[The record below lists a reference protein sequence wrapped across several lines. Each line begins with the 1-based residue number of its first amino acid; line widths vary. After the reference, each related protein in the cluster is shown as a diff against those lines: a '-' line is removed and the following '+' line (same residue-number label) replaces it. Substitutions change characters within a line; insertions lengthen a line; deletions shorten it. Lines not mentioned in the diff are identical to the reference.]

1 MGQAIL
7 PPRPPFQAA
16 PWRHSRRHCPFA
28 SLHLVN
34 PILLIHWN
42 EAEAED
48 RVHRLRRAGFSSL
61 ILTSVPNGPVDLRRL
76 LEKPIDAILIDLS
89 RLPSLGRDVGLGL
102 RSRKTTRHIPIV
114 FVDGEPDKVSRV
126 KTVLPDAVF
135 TAWPKIG
142 TAVKTAIKNRPAN
155 PLVPNVMAGYSGTPL
170 PKKFGIKPGMVL
182 ALINAPDAFERT
194 LDPLPDGVLI
204 KEDQRGKTDLV
215 VLFASRMADIY
226 EQFPRAER
234 SLNYGGKLWIAWLKQ
249 ASGVKTDVTQPAV
262 REFGLAAGWVDLKIC
277 AIDETWSGLAFA
289 RRNAK
294 ANRAAR

>member
-1 MGQAIL
+1 MN
-7 PPRPPFQAA
+7 
-16 PWRHSRRHCPFA
+16 H
-28 SLHLVN
+28 

-48 RVHRLRRAGFSSL
+48 RVHRLRKVGFSPL

-76 LEKPIDAILIDLS
+76 LKEPIDAIVIDLS

-135 TAWPKIG
+135 TEWPKIG
-142 TAVKTAIKNRPAN
+142 AAVKTAIKNRPAN
-155 PLVPNVMAGYSGTPL
+155 PLVANVMAGYSGTPL
-170 PKKFGIKPGMVL
+170 PKKLGIKPGIVV
-182 ALINAPDAFERT
+182 ALVSAPDAFERT

-204 KEDQRGKTDLV
+204 KEDLRGKADLV
-215 VLFASRMADIY
+215 VLFASRMGNIH

-234 SLNYGGKLWIAWLKQ
+234 SLNDGGRLWIAWPKQ
-249 ASGVKTDVTQPAV
+249 VSGVKTDITQPAV
-262 REFGLAAGWVDLKIC
+262 RELGLVAGWVAFKIC

-289 RRNAK
+289 CRNAK